1 MCGRCYDNKAVA
13 ADGPQELGKRGWGR
27 RWTLKIEQ
35 CMKHH
40 ENDGGTR

>member
-1 MCGRCYDNKAVA
+1 MQ
-13 ADGPQELGKRGWGR
+13 DGCDKIKFPPRERPQELGKRGWGR

>member
-1 MCGRCYDNKAVA
+1 MSLASG
-13 ADGPQELGKRGWGR
+13 DGEK